1 MIFRSRADGLWT
13 GSGFPLCWNGISLT
27 YFFMVL
33 RICYKIIMLEIGSSM
48 LSEYLKCPTCNNEP
62 NPKKLALIVTDGSSY
77 NITHFNPNDPVI
89 VSESEIYCSTDCYV
103 TAVVKEEMAIK

>member
-1 MIFRSRADGLWT
+1 
-13 GSGFPLCWNGISLT
+13 
-27 YFFMVL
+27 
-33 RICYKIIMLEIGSSM
+33 MLEIDSSM
-48 LSEYLKCPTCNNEP
+48 LSEFLKCPTCNNES